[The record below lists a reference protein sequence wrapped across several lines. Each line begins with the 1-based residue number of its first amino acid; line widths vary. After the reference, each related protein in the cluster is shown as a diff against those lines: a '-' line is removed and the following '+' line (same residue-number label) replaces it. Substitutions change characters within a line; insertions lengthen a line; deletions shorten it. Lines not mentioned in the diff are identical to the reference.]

1 MGVYEEQI
9 VLLTEGRMR
18 RDEEK
23 RLCNMAEVGAK
34 LPSKK
39 QLRMMAALSS
49 FIGKD
54 SFDDK

>member
-1 MGVYEEQI
+1 
-9 VLLTEGRMR
+9 MR